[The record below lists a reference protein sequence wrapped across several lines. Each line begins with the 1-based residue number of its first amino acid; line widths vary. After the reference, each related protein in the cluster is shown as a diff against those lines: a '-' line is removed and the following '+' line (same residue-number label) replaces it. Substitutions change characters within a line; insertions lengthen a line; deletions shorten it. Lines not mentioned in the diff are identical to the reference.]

1 MYLIWQ
7 IKKQIALLEHGSEIK
22 EKANA
27 QTINWLVK
35 STSYFP
41 TLTTY
46 LEMNDTVKVK
56 NIYIHKTSV
65 NLKFWMENFRDT

>member
-1 MYLIWQ
+1 MYLICQ
-7 IKKQIALLEHGSEIK
+7 TKKQIAPLEHGSKIK

-41 TLTTY
+41 TLTMY
-46 LEMNDTVKVK
+46 LEMNDTVKVE
-56 NIYIHKTSV
+56 NIYTKPQ
-65 NLKFWMENFRDT
+65 